1 MLFKLLVL
9 FVMPKVT
16 NAILVSLFVPVVIV
30 ESALVEYRG
39 LGKLAR
45 RGGSGV
51 RLRHLR
57 QI

>member
-9 FVMPKVT
+9 FVMPKVI

-30 ESALVEYRG
+30 EPALVEDRC
-39 LGKLAR
+39 LSILAR
-45 RGGSGV
+45 RAGSRVG
-51 RLRHLR
+51 LRHLR

>member
-45 RGGSGV
+45 RAGSRV

>member
-30 ESALVEYRG
+30 ESALVEYRS
-39 LGKLAR
+39 LGILAR
-45 RGGSGV
+45 SAGSRV
-51 RLRHLR
+51 RLRHLS